1 MCMMKKTVPAAQSG
15 EDNIQDMLPVACD
28 DNIRGKFTTATIKTD
43 YSYEKQTNRQY
54 HFKKL

>member
-1 MCMMKKTVPAAQSG
+1 MMKKTVPAAQSG